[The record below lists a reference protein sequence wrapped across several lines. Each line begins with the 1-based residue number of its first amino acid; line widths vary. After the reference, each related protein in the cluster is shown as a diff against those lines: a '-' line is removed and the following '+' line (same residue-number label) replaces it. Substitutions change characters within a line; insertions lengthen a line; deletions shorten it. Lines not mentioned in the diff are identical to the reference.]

1 MNEKKN
7 ASSDSRTLKTL
18 HILPR
23 RLTEVDSKRQTKQGT
38 CLPLASQLN
47 RSKAPGEYIRED
59 RKIQQDRY
67 GRVVPQG
74 LLLDIENLSP
84 LEIATG
90 FTSRPFCIKTSKKI
104 RNINPIDAI

>member
-1 MNEKKN
+1 MNEKKK

-18 HILPR
+18 HLLPR

-47 RSKAPGEYIRED
+47 RSKAPGEYIHED

-67 GRVVPQG
+67 RRVVPRG
-74 LLLDIENLSP
+74 LLLDIENLFP
-84 LEIATG
+84 LEIAMG
-90 FTSRPFCIKTSKKI
+90 FTSRPFCVKTSKKI